1 MKPDIVITDVI
12 SQTKPLYQCW
22 YGKRKQEV
30 NEYFFLVFFSC
41 CCCFESLTFSTC
53 YHISLSPS
61 LPREYLS

>member
-30 NEYFFLVFFSC
+30 NEYFFLGFFPVVVVLKVSP
-41 CCCFESLTFSTC
+41 FLPVIT
-53 YHISLSPS
+53 SPS
-61 LPREYLS
+61 LPLSLGNI